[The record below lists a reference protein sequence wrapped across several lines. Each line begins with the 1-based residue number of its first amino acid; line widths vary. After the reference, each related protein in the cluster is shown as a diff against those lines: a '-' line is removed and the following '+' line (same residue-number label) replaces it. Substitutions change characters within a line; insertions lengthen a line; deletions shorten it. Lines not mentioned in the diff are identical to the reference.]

1 MELSAP
7 KQVTFWISVILAVLA
22 VLTVLIPGLV
32 FFDLQAFV
40 LALAAF
46 VVLGLGVLLKDL

>member
-1 MELSAP
+1 MELSTP

-22 VLTVLIPGLV
+22 ILTVLIPSLV

-40 LALAAF
+40 LALLAFIVLAAGN
-46 VVLGLGVLLKDL
+46 LLTGL

>member
-22 VLTVLIPGLV
+22 VLTVLIPSLV

-40 LALAAF
+40 LALLAFIVLAA
-46 VVLGLGVLLKDL
+46 GTLLKDL

>member
-22 VLTVLIPGLV
+22 ILTVLIPSLV

-40 LALAAF
+40 LALLAFIVLAAGN
-46 VVLGLGVLLKDL
+46 LLTGL